1 MTLFPIVYTDC
12 LRCRPLVWGPS
23 WPDPEAASE
32 EGGKNGSLEP
42 SYGVCLLSRSCCN
55 GLRSQL
61 SPHSFLA
68 YIAVS
73 EGQCFSL
80 LKRVVPLAN
89 LAEHQILV
97 SCKGW
102 EVGGVPIGLGDEDS
116 QVSKSQPGL
125 LLGHKGFNMLASPH

>member
-1 MTLFPIVYTDC
+1 MTFFPIVCADG

-23 WPDPEAASE
+23 WPDPEAASK

-61 SPHSFLA
+61 GPHSFVA
-68 YIAVS
+68 YTAVS

-89 LAEHQILV
+89 LAE
-97 SCKGW
+97 SGT
-102 EVGGVPIGLGDEDS
+102 GLGVCIS
-116 QVSKSQPGL
+116 NKLPGDA
-125 LLGHKGFNMLASPH
+125 NAASPWSPFSSKGAPSRPECDGS